1 MISTDEAAGASTV
14 GAANAVTVANVT
26 TAAAVAI
33 ATVSSA
39 LAKHNSVH
47 ITAHEREI
55 LERLQRQL
63 KPLRGG
69 KLPEMHLIA
78 AAVAMI
84 RDPNLSANR
93 ACQYCPA
100 GSHGRAKRLLE
111 RIDTEGHLVRCVA
124 EQAAAAMCPPP
135 AHARSMACIAPQ
147 LMPTKTWMDEHT
159 PGIAEVDLGPLCLSP
174 HGQHATR
181 SIRVR
186 YADRRAE
193 LHKWGGD
200 GLKCLW
206 CAGPL
211 FLTALSDPTEK
222 VDANETDDSAS
233 DSDTLYDPC
242 LGRIEE
248 KTCDACMLRKRT
260 IATTEL
266 RWHCMQSHDCD
277 FSLCMHCARICSTAD
292 GWVGDGSEYL
302 CNWNTRIH
310 IKYELPPDAGETADE
325 RKARNDV
332 NRRSEER
339 VLRQL
344 APESDMFTPW
354 EATQYAKVKYGLSCQ
369 GIPV

>member
-1 MISTDEAAGASTV
+1 
-14 GAANAVTVANVT
+14 
-26 TAAAVAI
+26 
-33 ATVSSA
+33 
-39 LAKHNSVH
+39 
-47 ITAHEREI
+47 
-55 LERLQRQL
+55 
-63 KPLRGG
+63 
-69 KLPEMHLIA
+69 
-78 AAVAMI
+78 
-84 RDPNLSANR
+84 
-93 ACQYCPA
+93 
-100 GSHGRAKRLLE
+100 
-111 RIDTEGHLVRCVA
+111 
-124 EQAAAAMCPPP
+124 
-135 AHARSMACIAPQ
+135 MACIAPQ

-233 DSDTLYDPC
+233 DSDTLNDPC

-248 KTCDACMLRKRT
+248 KICDACMLRKRT

-277 FSLCMHCARICSTAD
+277 FSLCMHCARIYSTAD

-354 EATQYAKVKYGLSCQ
+354 EATQYAKVKSGLSCQ